1 MALIAIL
8 VLGLIQSARANP
20 VIHDWVE
27 TAKVESTLAMAEGK
41 PRGPHPEA
49 TILPAAPDT
58 GSSFLL
64 LGLALLSLATVAT
77 VVRLRKESC

>member
-20 VIHDWVE
+20 VMHDRVE

-49 TILPAAPDT
+49 TILPAPDT
-58 GSSFLL
+58 GSSFPL
-64 LGLALLSLATVAT
+64 LGLALLSLATFAT
-77 VVRLRKESC
+77 VVTLRRESC